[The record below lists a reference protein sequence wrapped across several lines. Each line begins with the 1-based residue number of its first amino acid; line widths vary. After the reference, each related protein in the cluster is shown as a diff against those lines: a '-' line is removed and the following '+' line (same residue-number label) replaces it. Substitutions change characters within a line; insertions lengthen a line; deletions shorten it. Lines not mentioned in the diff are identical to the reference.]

1 VAFNRSKWLK
11 VASSKSSNEWL
22 FPTMGD
28 NMTKK
33 SYNGNAEISSVYAE
47 KDLINPSKPKE

>member
-1 VAFNRSKWLK
+1 

-47 KDLINPSKPKE
+47 KA